1 MNEFAEYNYLCH
13 YGILGMKWGVRRYQ
27 NKDGSLTPVG
37 RKHYGGSEKDRDI
50 TIRRGT
56 KLQTLSSDK
65 DRTKNADFFYAAY
78 TDNDKEYYKG
88 LFSIDRKKKVAGIV
102 PTRKFNI
109 NNKLIKDVKVASEKT
124 GVQTMSKLYKENDDF
139 RNFIDDPNRL
149 LKMIPKP
156 NAVGSLN
163 RQSYKEALNALKT
176 VKEKGGMTDE
186 DATYIYRLFNYE
198 LPNDGRGDE
207 TVAEDIASQRNKF
220 FSELKSAGYGA
231 VIDTN
236 DSYYGNFGQNVQSA
250 VVVFDT
256 DSFVPDTIKKVKYSE
271 VLKSGAKATLR
282 RGYRKFTNT
291 NA

>member
-1 MNEFAEYNYLCH
+1 MDEFVEHNYLCH

-27 NKDGSLTPVG
+27 NKDGSLTAAG
-37 RKHYGGSEKDRDI
+37 RKHYGGSERDRDI
-50 TIRRGT
+50 TLRQGT

-156 NAVGSLN
+156 TAVGSLK
-163 RQSYKEALNALKT
+163 RESYKEALNALKT

-207 TVAEDIASQRNKF
+207 TVAKDIASQRNKF

-271 VLKSGAKATLR
+271 VLKSGAKSTLR
-282 RGYRKFTNT
+282 RSYRKFTNT
-291 NA
+291 NV